1 MVTFYTPCP
10 LILEVEGH
18 QFFLVLM
25 LFRVSLSL
33 DSLLLS
39 SIAPQLLTLDQCK
52 KNTFP
57 ADGSISSSRKLV
69 DMLYVYQRIKLPGFW
84 TLQHLKHWAPLIFQ
98 GLMKAESKQLN
109 SLIII
114 TLNVNI
120 MGFLCYLHRMYVR
133 NSYFEFQPLYGFAT
147 TQP

>member
-1 MVTFYTPCP
+1 MSTHFRGWGST
-10 LILEVEGH
+10 
-18 QFFLVLM
+18 FFLALM

-33 DSLLLS
+33 RLS
-39 SIAPQLLTLDQCK
+39 SPLLNRPQLLTLDQCK

-114 TLNVNI
+114 TLNVSI

-133 NSYFEFQPLYGFAT
+133 NSYFEFQPLYEFAT